1 MKKLINFNAQGSI
14 VSKEKIKKIFYFLC
28 VHIFFIILIFILLDI
43 LFGGFLFYKY
53 VILANRQ
60 EPDIQDNS
68 FRFNEKAYQDVLI
81 KLEAREKDFNNSS
94 QENYPNP
101 FQDNTPP

>member
-1 MKKLINFNAQGSI
+1 MKKPINFSAQGLTA
-14 VSKEKIKKIFYFLC
+14 SKEKIKKFFYFLA
-28 VHIFFIILIFILLDI
+28 VHIFFIILILIFLDI

-60 EPDIQDNS
+60 EPDVQDNT
-68 FRFNEKAYQDVLI
+68 FKFNESAYQSVVD
-81 KLEAREKDFNNSS
+81 KLEAKEKDFNNLS
-94 QENYPNP
+94 QENYLNP

>member
-1 MKKLINFNAQGSI
+1 MKKSINFSAQGLAI
-14 VSKEKIKKIFYFLC
+14 NKEKIKKFFYFLA
-28 VHIFFIILIFILLDI
+28 VHIFFIILFFIFLDI

-53 VILANRQ
+53 VILANQQ
-60 EPDIQDNS
+60 EPDVQDNS
-68 FRFNEKAYQDVLI
+68 FRFNENAYQDVLD